1 MVGREN
7 ESAAVLGLTSGVL
20 ILTGE
25 PGAGKSTLLHLA
37 AERHRGRGRGRGRVL
52 RMTGSES
59 EVDLPFAGLHQL
71 LRPVLDETASLPA
84 RQRSALLGAIGLL
97 DAVPDGVAPD
107 PEDTGTG
114 RTGAGKSAGSGPPG
128 RLLLGVALLA
138 LLSELAR
145 RSPVL
150 VVVDDVQWV
159 DTGTLET
166 LAFAARRIHDEPLA
180 VLAGTRSP
188 TGDGTAAGAGATAP
202 FAGFPTLALA
212 PLDTAAAG
220 LLLDRQPHP
229 PTGGRRLRIL
239 DQAAGNPLALVE
251 LARAYGAC
259 GTETADEELLPPTDR
274 LLRLFAA
281 DLDALPDATRRALL
295 LVAAD
300 DRAVPGRIEELAP
313 AEAAGL
319 LKITGGAGG
328 GRRARFRHPLI
339 RSAVYHSVPLADRRA
354 AHRGLAA
361 ALTAEPDRRA
371 WHLAAAAEEPDE
383 EIAAALEG
391 AATRALE
398 RGGHTA
404 AATALERAAGLSP
417 GAYDRA
423 RRLVGAAGAAASTG
437 QPGWVRQLAAGAAAL
452 TDDPALVAEASLRV
466 GQVLTLTAE
475 HDGALSSLLRAAEA
489 PELRRIA
496 VATASVAGF
505 YSGDEEHRLAVRA
518 RADGDPWTLAVTD
531 PTERRA
537 ERVAALPQL
546 MERAGGDP
554 AVLTS
559 LGAMAWLL
567 DETALAVRIFDDA
580 LHRWRLRGALPTGLG
595 CSAGWA
601 YLDHGLWAQARLAA
615 ANSTS
620 AGAGLPH
627 LDAAV
632 RSLDSAVLALTG
644 QTAEARDGA
653 GAALALID
661 PHRSRAV
668 AVRARWALGTAAVA
682 DGDQMS
688 AYEHFRLLF
697 TTDGNPV
704 HYACSLPGI
713 AELAAAAVRTG
724 NGAEAAVIVERT
736 AERVADDPSP
746 RLRILLHRARALLE
760 PDRAEAHFDAAL
772 SDPAGVQWPF
782 ERAQILLD
790 HAEWLRRRHR
800 VTEARTGL
808 NTALETFR
816 RLGARP
822 WIDRAN
828 AELRAAGVDSTP
840 TAPDALTSLTP
851 QQQHIIR
858 LAAQGLS
865 NREIGERLFLSPR
878 TVGSHLYRSFPKL
891 GVTAR
896 SQLRDLVEAS
906 SAAVGCGV

>member
-1 MVGREN
+1 MVGRES

-37 AERHRGRGRGRGRVL
+37 AERHRGRGRVL

-84 RQRSALLGAIGLL
+84 RQRSALLGAMGLM
-97 DAVPDGVAPD
+97 DTVPAGADPAGAD
-107 PEDTGTG
+107 PEDPGTG
-114 RTGAGKSAGSGPPG
+114 RTGAGESAGSGPPG

-145 RSPVL
+145 RSPLL

-202 FAGFPTLALA
+202 FAGFPTLPLA

-361 ALTAEPDRRA
+361 SLTAEPDRRA

-391 AATRALE
+391 AAARALE

-417 GAYDRA
+417 GVYDRA

-531 PTERRA
+531 PTMRRA
-537 ERVAALPQL
+537 DRVAALPEL

-620 AGAGLPH
+620 TGAGLPH

-653 GAALALID
+653 GAALSLID

-697 TTDGNPV
+697 TADGDPV
-704 HYACSLPGI
+704 HYACSLPVI

-736 AERVADDPSP
+736 AARVADDPSP

-760 PDRAEAHFDAAL
+760 PDRAEPHFDAAL